1 MKMVLLS
8 GLEAFGLNLQVFHR
22 ILVKSRKRVQKSE
35 EKKKKQ
41 FLGVLIKLI
50 CKVILR
56 HDFQDMFLEKIWL
69 NNIL

>member
-35 EKKKKQ
+35 EKKKKTT
-41 FLGVLIKLI
+41 FGCSNKT
-50 CKVILR
+50 
-56 HDFQDMFLEKIWL
+56 HM
-69 NNIL
+69 